1 MADQSTTAP
10 ILQASGETSQRV
22 SGWTSVFALSAGA
35 FAMVTSEMLPVG
47 VLSQMARD
55 LKMSGGVA
63 GILVSAPGITATI
76 SAPLAAVLA
85 RRVDRKMLLVMV
97 GLLIV
102 GSNLLVSVAHGLA
115 LAIAGRILLGAC
127 VGTFWALSPSVG
139 RRLVAAQ
146 AGNRA
151 MAIVLGGISLGAVIG
166 VPAGTA
172 MAQAVG
178 WRFAFAIVAMVTLLT
193 VLGQIL
199 LMPSLPSEQSVKP
212 SQLLAVLRIHSA
224 QLAFGA
230 TALVVAGHFAAYTF
244 LEPYLRDVVGMRPT
258 SVVWMLFAYGAAGVL
273 GTLLAERAAV
283 INVRLTYLVT
293 AVALGSVLLVASVW
307 AGAPAPVVAF
317 MVAVWGLLFG
327 AIPVCIQLLLFDI
340 SPRDVEAFSATLV
353 SVFQI
358 ALALGSWSG
367 GEVVDALGVAST
379 FKFAAFLSA
388 VAALVLVVVVSRHR
402 NRPQLA

>member
-1 MADQSTTAP
+1 MADQSTTAT
-10 ILQASGETSQRV
+10 ISRGSGENSQYV
-22 SGWTSVFALSAGA
+22 SGWTSLFALAAGA

-47 VLSQMARD
+47 VLCQMARD

-63 GILVSAPGITATI
+63 GILVSTPGIMAAI
-76 SAPLAAVLA
+76 SAPIAAVLA
-85 RRVDRKMLLVMV
+85 RRVDRKVFLVMV

-102 GSNLLVSVAHGLA
+102 GSNLLVSVAHGMA

-139 RRLVAAQ
+139 RRLVAAE

-151 MAIVLGGISLGAVIG
+151 IAIVLGGISLGAVLG

-178 WRFAFAIVAMVTLLT
+178 WRFAFAIVAMMTLLT

-199 LMPSLPSEQSVKP
+199 LLPSLPSEQSVKP
-212 SQLLAVLRIHSA
+212 SQLLAVLRIRSA

-230 TALVVAGHFAAYTF
+230 TALVVVGHFAAYTF
-244 LEPYLRDVVGMRPT
+244 LEPYLSDVVGMRPT
-258 SVVWMLFAYGAAGVL
+258 AVVWMLFAYGAAGVL

-283 INVRLTYLVT
+283 INVRLTYLMT
-293 AVALGSVLLVASVW
+293 AVALCSVLLVASVW
-307 AGAPAPVVAF
+307 TGAPAPVVAF
-317 MVAVWGLLFG
+317 MVAAWGLLFG

-340 SPRDVEAFSATLV
+340 SPLDVEAFSATLV
-353 SVFQI
+353 SIFQI
-358 ALALGSWSG
+358 ALAVGSWSG
-367 GEVVDALGVAST
+367 GEVVDSLGVTST

-402 NRPQLA
+402 NRQQLA

>member
-1 MADQSTTAP
+1 
-10 ILQASGETSQRV
+10 
-22 SGWTSVFALSAGA
+22 
-35 FAMVTSEMLPVG
+35 MLPVG
-47 VLSQMARD
+47 VLSQMAHD

-102 GSNLLVSVAHGLA
+102 GSNLLVSVAHGMA

-139 RRLVAAQ
+139 RRLVAAE

-151 MAIVLGGISLGAVIG
+151 TAIVLGGIFLGAVIG

-199 LMPSLPSEQSVKP
+199 LMPSLPSEQSIKP
-212 SQLLAVLRIHSA
+212 SQLLAVLRIRSA

-244 LEPYLRDVVGMRPT
+244 LDPYLRDVVGMRPT

-293 AVALGSVLLVASVW
+293 AVAIGSVLLVASVW

-317 MVAVWGLLFG
+317 MVAAWGLLFG
-327 AIPVCIQLLLFDI
+327 AIPVCIHLLLFDI
-340 SPRDVEAFSATLV
+340 SPLDVEAFSATLV
-353 SVFQI
+353 SIFQI
-358 ALALGSWSG
+358 ALAVGSWSG
-367 GEVVDALGVAST
+367 GEVVDSLGVTST
-379 FKFAAFLSA
+379 FRFAAFLSA

-402 NRPQLA
+402 KRQQLT